1 MHLHILGICGTFMGG
16 IAAIARAA
24 GHRVTGSDRNVYPPM
39 STQLAAL
46 GVDVIEGYEPD
57 QLGLKPDVFVVGNV
71 MSRGNPLVE
80 ALLDSGR
87 QYESGP
93 EWLARNVLRR
103 DDRWVLGVAGTHGKT
118 TASSLLAWILEHA
131 GLQPGF
137 LIGGVPLDFG
147 VSARLGGGRHF
158 VIEAD
163 EYDTAFFDKRAKFV
177 HYRPR
182 TAILNNLEHDHADIY
197 PDVASIQRQFH
208 LLLRT
213 MPSNGRLLV
222 NAEEPNLAEVL
233 QMGCWTPVEHFAT
246 HVDAKAAWRIA
257 PAGAAGDFA
266 SFEVWRG
273 DRSLGRVEWNLLG
286 RHNAA
291 NALAAIAAAVHAGVD
306 ETAALEALRRFGG
319 VKRRL
324 EVRGTVDG
332 VVVYDDFAHHPTA
345 ITTTLEGVRRKA
357 GHGRVIAV
365 LEPRSNTMKLGT
377 HKAALADSLR
387 GADRVFIYRSSDV
400 KWDVADAMK
409 PLGAL
414 AVVHSAP
421 QELVAALVA
430 EARPGDHL
438 VLMSN
443 GSFGGLHERLLDAL
457 REKARVAG

>member
-1 MHLHILGICGTFMGG
+1 MHLHILGVCGTFMGG

-46 GVDVIEGYEPD
+46 GIDVIEGYEPD
-57 QLGLKPDVFVVGNV
+57 QLKLNPDVFVVGNV

-80 ALLDSGR
+80 ALLDSGKR
-87 QYESGP
+87 YESGP
-93 EWLARNVLRR
+93 DWLARNVLQV

-118 TASSLLAWILEHA
+118 TTSSLLAWILEHA
-131 GLQPGF
+131 GRNPGF
-137 LIGGVPLDFG
+137 LIGGVPLDFD

-197 PDVASIQRQFH
+197 PDVASIQKQFH

-213 MPSNGRLLV
+213 VPGNGRLIV
-222 NAEEPNLAEVL
+222 NADEPHLDEVL
-233 QMGCWTPVEHFAT
+233 RMGCWTPVERFTSAGT
-246 HVDAKAAWRIA
+246 AGCEWRIA
-257 PAGAAGDFA
+257 AAGGDESFA
-266 SFEVWRG
+266 SFDIWRG
-273 DRSLGRVEWNLLG
+273 ERCLGRVDWDMLG

-291 NALAAIAAAVHAGVD
+291 NAIAAVAAACHAGVGED
-306 ETAALEALRRFGG
+306 AALEALRRFGG

-324 EVRGTVDG
+324 EVRGVVRDI
-332 VVVYDDFAHHPTA
+332 VVYDDFAHHPTA
-345 ITTTLEGVRRKA
+345 IATTLDGVRRKA
-357 GHGRVIAV
+357 GQGRVIAV

-377 HKAALADSLR
+377 HKTALATSLAS
-387 GADRVFIYRSSDV
+387 ADRVFVYQSPEV
-400 KWDVADAMK
+400 KWDVADAML
-409 PLGAL
+409 PLGSL
-414 AVVHSAP
+414 ATVQADL
-421 QELVAALVA
+421 QKLVAALVA

-443 GSFGGLHERLLDAL
+443 GSFGGLHEHLLRAL
-457 REKARVAG
+457 RAAAP